1 MMWLELRTGKRQRRE
16 TAIRIITVYE
26 PKKQVQTVYTDIGNG
41 MAKVDTYKAGRF
53 VATEQIARFDASM
66 RIYEARKQELFI
78 QITDL

>member
-1 MMWLELRTGKRQRRE
+1 MLRAELSTGTRQRRE
-16 TAIRIITVYE
+16 TAMRIITVYE
-26 PKKQVQTVYTDIGNG
+26 PKQLQTVYTDIGNG

>member
-1 MMWLELRTGKRQRRE
+1 M
-16 TAIRIITVYE
+16 RIITVYE
-26 PKKQVQTVYTDIGNG
+26 PKQRIQTVYTDIGNG

-78 QITDL
+78 QTTDL